1 MAIRFQKA
9 RRPQSDLRTAL
20 REGDFSHADRWDP
33 IKFYTWPVLGKLYR
47 KRVELCLDQCPGG
60 ANILEV
66 GFGSG
71 VTFPLLRRRY
81 DRIHGLDLTSDLDG
95 VRQFCRQ
102 QEIDAELINADV
114 CDMPYPDGTFDT
126 VLLISILEHLKADQL
141 RAAMA
146 EIHRVLAPGGQLVY
160 GVPADR
166 LMMAIAFRLLG
177 CPIRE
182 HHFSTEKDVSTAAE
196 AVFGQGCVYQMRSS
210 LGLGLLYEVGVFGYD
225 PGEDAT

>member
-1 MAIRFQKA
+1 MAIRFEKA

-20 REGDFSHADRWDP
+20 RESDFRHADRWDP
-33 IKFYTWPVLGKLYR
+33 IKFYSWPALGKLYR

-71 VTFPLLRRRY
+71 VTFPLLRHRY
-81 DRIHGLDLTSDLDG
+81 QRIHGLDLTSNLNG

-102 QEIDAELINADV
+102 QQIDAELINGDV
-114 CDMPYPDGTFDT
+114 CDMPYEDDTFDT
-126 VLLISILEHLKADQL
+126 VLLISILEHLKAEQL

-146 EIHRVLAPGGQLVY
+146 ETRRVIAPGGRLVY

-166 LMMAIAFRLLG
+166 WMMAVAFRLLG

-182 HHFSTEKDVSTAAE
+182 HHFSTENDVSAAAE
-196 AVFGQGCVYQMRSS
+196 AVFGDGCVYQMRSS
-210 LGLGLLYEVGVFGYD
+210 LGLGLLYEVGVFGRD
-225 PGEDAT
+225 ANEDAT